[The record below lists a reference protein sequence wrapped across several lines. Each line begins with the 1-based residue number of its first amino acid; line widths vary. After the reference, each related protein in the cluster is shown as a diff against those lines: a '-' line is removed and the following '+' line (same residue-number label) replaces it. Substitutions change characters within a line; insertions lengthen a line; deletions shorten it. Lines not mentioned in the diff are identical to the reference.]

1 MHTLIQAVETGTI
14 LALTILLL
22 KDVDIDGQSCI
33 WVFRLLSFAAITIHM
48 GCKSLS
54 NTAFLIESVI
64 RPPAVDNVYLT
75 ATLSM

>member
-1 MHTLIQAVETGTI
+1 
-14 LALTILLL
+14 
-22 KDVDIDGQSCI
+22 
-33 WVFRLLSFAAITIHM
+33 M